1 MKYII
6 ELPEEVYKRT
16 IFYKEFHDLNDCVT
30 TIKALEKAVPL
41 PKEHGDLVDRR
52 ELKKEVYT
60 ATEWNGDIHRIIYEA
75 SVDDAP
81 TIIEAE

>member
-1 MKYII
+1 MKLII
-6 ELPEEVYKRT
+6 DIPDEIYNDVKTETYFDAHEMCDV
-16 IFYKEFHDLNDCVT
+16 KES
-30 TIKALEKAVPL
+30 IKNGIPL
-41 PKEHGDLVDRR
+41 QKGHGDLIDRR